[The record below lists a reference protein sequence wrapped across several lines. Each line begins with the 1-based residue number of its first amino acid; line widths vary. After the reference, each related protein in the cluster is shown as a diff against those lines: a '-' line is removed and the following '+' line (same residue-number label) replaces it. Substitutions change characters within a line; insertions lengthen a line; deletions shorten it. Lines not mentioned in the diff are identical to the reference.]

1 MLIIFWKEFWILSEP
16 DKISPALAMTRMP
29 LICCLWLRD
38 VSGSCTEAFRALCP
52 VLRPREGAKSEW
64 TCRICDQGAL
74 DSLSIQNPI
83 QREGKTPEMGRGCAA
98 RGGSQSLGRPGRVI
112 HRHSG
117 AAQEWRDA
125 GSWGTRCL
133 HTNQGPSALTHP
145 QATRSPPELDY

>member
-98 RGGSQSLGRPGRVI
+98 RGGSRAWDGLAGWFTGTQGQPKSGEMPGP
-112 HRHSG
+112 
-117 AAQEWRDA
+117 E
-125 GSWGTRCL
+125 
-133 HTNQGPSALTHP
+133 GPGVSILTKDHLP
-145 QATRSPPELDY
+145 WPTPRPPEVLQN